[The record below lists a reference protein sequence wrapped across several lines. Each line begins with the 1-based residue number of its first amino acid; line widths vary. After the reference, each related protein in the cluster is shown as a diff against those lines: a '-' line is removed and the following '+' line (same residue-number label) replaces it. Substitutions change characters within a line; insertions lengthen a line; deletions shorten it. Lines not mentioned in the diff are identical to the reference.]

1 MSSAQVL
8 PEHVQRAVRSVLS
21 GRPSISPLAHELGQ
35 QIVAGELAP
44 GTALSEKMFGTRR
57 NISRTSFREA
67 IKVLAGKGLVR
78 ARQNTGT
85 LTTTRDVWNML
96 DPEVLA
102 WRIGADGVI
111 EFIRDFLEFRRSV
124 EPAAAEAAARR
135 RNHTLIADIRD
146 ALERMQEL
154 ESGDPFGDRY
164 VEADV
169 DFHKALFVS
178 SDNEFF
184 TALGRIL
191 EIPMFLSFTLHSQLQ
206 VGPSH
211 RVALHEKVLVSIE
224 RGDEA
229 AARRSIVALLTGV
242 EADVLRAVD
251 EVGDS
256 AEVSTG
262 VSDV

>member
-1 MSSAQVL
+1 M
-8 PEHVQRAVRSVLS
+8 
-21 GRPSISPLAHELGQ
+21 GQ

-44 GTALSEKMFGTRR
+44 GTALSEKMFGSKR

-67 IKVLAGKGLVR
+67 IKVLEGKGLVR

-85 LTTTRDVWNML
+85 LTTGREVWNML

-102 WRIGADGVI
+102 WRIGTDGVG
-111 EFIRDFLEFRRSV
+111 EFVRDFLEFRRSV
-124 EPAAAEAAARR
+124 EPAAAEVAARR
-135 RNHTLIADIRD
+135 HNLAHVADIRD
-146 ALERMQEL
+146 AFERMQAL
-154 ESGDPFGDRY
+154 EADEPFGDRY

-178 SDNEFF
+178 SGNEFF

-191 EIPMFLSFTLHSQLQ
+191 EIPLFLSFTLHSELN

-211 RVALHEKVLVSIE
+211 RSALHERVLVSIE

-229 AARRSIVALLTGV
+229 AAKSAVVALLSGV
-242 EADVLRAVD
+242 EDDVNRVLD
-251 EVGDS
+251 DLGDQPTDAS
-256 AEVSTG
+256 R
-262 VSDV
+262 

>member
-1 MSSAQVL
+1 MSSARVL

-21 GRPSISPLAHELGQ
+21 GRPSVSPLANELGQ
-35 QIVAGELAP
+35 RIVAGELAP

-67 IKVLAGKGLVR
+67 VKVLEGKGLVR

-102 WRIGADGVI
+102 WRIGADGVT

-135 RNHTLIADIRD
+135 RNHTLIADIR
-146 ALERMQEL
+146 AAFERMREL
-154 ESGDPFGDRY
+154 ESSEPYGDRY

-169 DFHKALFVS
+169 EFHKALFVS
-178 SDNEFF
+178 SENEFF

-191 EIPMFLSFTLHSQLQ
+191 EIPMFLSFTLHSELH

-211 RVALHEKVLVSIE
+211 RLALHEKVLVSIE
-224 RGDEA
+224 KGDETV
-229 AARRSIVALLTGV
+229 ARRSVVALLSGV
-242 EADVLRAVD
+242 EEDLRRLV
-251 EVGDS
+251 EVRR
-256 AEVSTG
+256 
-262 VSDV
+262 